1 MAALNKNTAGK
12 VKARVMSGVGKDGRK
27 LTFEELQPDIQRLL
41 DYASTMQGPNQSSWR
56 AKLTS
61 ELNVRIN
68 ELERERMD
76 TAMANVSHA
85 AYSQDMRIE
94 AMQQKFQKAENVFQE
109 LKESMDAVSGGHEDL
124 HETIDNA
131 VDQHQTSSRST
142 DCMAQLMGNQC
153 DAAAAETQVRDVE
166 ERARLEDSLV
176 LLDTVEELEK
186 GRKDDEKK
194 LKGMDKTIK
203 GVEKTNRDLSK
214 QLEQTVKTNYVTK
227 QEVLQR
233 LSPTSLAKSSELAK
247 ELADKDKELSKQRE
261 ATMKMK
267 RKLQV
272 HNRAHLAKRSMRDR
286 NAAPTEYFSCTEGT
300 ATPKEDILCAAEGN
314 GDATPT
320 EGIISCKQG
329 NAKEEP
335 KETDD
340 SKEVV
345 KELQVTKEEE
355 SEEEESGEEESEE
368 EESEEEESEEEEFA
382 KGLEKEIE
390 MKSEEQEYVQN
401 RYGCMHTES
410 NDCTHS
416 DVAIPLPDYTM
427 GIVQAPVLST
437 ELQKL
442 LALEEQTHSTAEV
455 FEPEG

>member
-1 MAALNKNTAGK
+1 
-12 VKARVMSGVGKDGRK
+12 MSGVGKDGRK

-85 AYSQDMRIE
+85 ALSQDMRIE

-203 GVEKTNRDLSK
+203 GVEKK
-214 QLEQTVKTNYVTK
+214 LEQTLKTNYVSK

-247 ELADKDKELSKQRE
+247 QLADKDKELSKQRE

-314 GDATPT
+314 ATEMKERNQEALPLDNEEVKASLLDGDATPT

-368 EESEEEESEEEEFA
+368 EESEEEESEEEEFV

-427 GIVQAPVLST
+427 GVAQAPVHNAM
-437 ELQKL
+437 LQQL
-442 LALEEQTHSTAEV
+442 MALE
-455 FEPEG
+455 

>member
-1 MAALNKNTAGK
+1 MNSCDPPATHCIHGTMAALNKNTAGK

-76 TAMANVSHA
+76 TALANVSQA

-247 ELADKDKELSKQRE
+247 ELADKDNELSKQRVNSPSSV
-261 ATMKMK
+261 
-267 RKLQV
+267 RPQ
-272 HNRAHLAKRSMRDR
+272 
-286 NAAPTEYFSCTEGT
+286 
-300 ATPKEDILCAAEGN
+300 
-314 GDATPT
+314 
-320 EGIISCKQG
+320 
-329 NAKEEP
+329 
-335 KETDD
+335 
-340 SKEVV
+340 
-345 KELQVTKEEE
+345 
-355 SEEEESGEEESEE
+355 
-368 EESEEEESEEEEFA
+368 
-382 KGLEKEIE
+382 
-390 MKSEEQEYVQN
+390 
-401 RYGCMHTES
+401 
-410 NDCTHS
+410 
-416 DVAIPLPDYTM
+416 
-427 GIVQAPVLST
+427 
-437 ELQKL
+437 
-442 LALEEQTHSTAEV
+442 
-455 FEPEG
+455 